1 MTTTDTVPTTDWDHQ
16 PVRLALAELDNIYA
30 QLLNGDNLIASR
42 LRQIICWAKSTLIM
56 LPSPPADLPPLRDG
70 DSWDSPRGLVAVIML
85 YLEASGAIAPTEHD
99 Q

>member
-1 MTTTDTVPTTDWDHQ
+1 MTTTDTVPATDWDHQ

-42 LRQIICWAKSTLIM
+42 LRQIICWAKNTLIM
-56 LPSPPADLPPLRDG
+56 LPSPPG

-85 YLEASGAIAPTEHD
+85 YLEASGAIVPTEDD